1 MGKIRFPISRE
12 GFKIAAACAA
22 VAVAGAIIHPAV
34 LVAGTAATLFTLYFF
49 RDPERRIAAAPG
61 QIVAPADGR
70 ILSIDEVENEGF
82 PGGRCKRVSIFLSV
96 LDVHINRAPVGGTVE
111 AIDYSP
117 GKFAIAST
125 TDASRNNE
133 SNTIGING
141 DCIKVI
147 VKQIAGA
154 VARRIICYCEP
165 GQTLQ
170 TGDRIGMIRFGSRT
184 ELYVPLDCEILV
196 SVGQKVKGGVSLMGA
211 YNGAFEKKA

>member
-1 MGKIRFPISRE
+1 M
-12 GFKIAAACAA
+12 
-22 VAVAGAIIHPAV
+22 
-34 LVAGTAATLFTLYFF
+34 
-49 RDPERRIAAAPG
+49 
-61 QIVAPADGR
+61 
-70 ILSIDEVENEGF
+70 
-82 PGGRCKRVSIFLSV
+82 
-96 LDVHINRAPVGGTVE
+96 
-111 AIDYSP
+111 
-117 GKFAIAST
+117 
-125 TDASRNNE
+125 DASRNNE